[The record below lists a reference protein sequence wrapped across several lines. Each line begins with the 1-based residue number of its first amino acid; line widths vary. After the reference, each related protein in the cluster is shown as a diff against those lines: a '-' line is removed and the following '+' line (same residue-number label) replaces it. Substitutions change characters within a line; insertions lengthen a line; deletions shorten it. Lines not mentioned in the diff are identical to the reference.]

1 MVSKKEIQKKY
12 LDLKSQIT
20 ELNESYHRH
29 DISEVSDEKYDSLFK
44 ELIDFENNY
53 DFLDTENSPTKRIGF
68 SPLDE
73 FQKYSHRKKM
83 LSLDNAFSIN
93 DLLDFNKRIN
103 PKEKFN
109 NLKFSCE
116 PKMDGVAISIR
127 YKEGLFHSAGTRG
140 DGSIGEDVTQNVK
153 TIQGIPLK
161 LENFS
166 TKDPKDFDVR
176 GEIYME
182 LSSFDKLNKQLAEK
196 KFANPRNAAAGSLRQ
211 LDSKIVARRPLKMIA
226 HGIGFISD
234 ESYFESHSSMIQQF
248 NKWGLPTNNLVKE
261 FLSINDCETY
271 FNEIS
276 LLRDSLDYEIDGMVI
291 KIDDLKIQEE
301 VGLNARSPKWAI
313 ARKFK
318 ALEVTT
324 KVKKIIFNMGR
335 TGKLTPV
342 AKLDPVKVGGVTVSN
357 ATLHNIDEIE
367 RLGVQEGDVVSLK
380 RAGDVIP
387 KITKV
392 IKKKSSN
399 KVKVSAPEIC
409 LSCKRKVSYF
419 EEKIIFSMDD
429 AIDLNCFSRHQFQES
444 MDHFVSKAAFNIDGL
459 GTKNI
464 ELLIEKGLLKQN
476 EDIFRLTINNLE
488 PLPGFAEKSAHKL
501 ISSIKR
507 SMDIS
512 LSRFIYAL
520 GIKEVGEVTSKNL
533 AAEYKSIENL
543 FFPSPD
549 RLVEINDIGE
559 VVAKNISIFFS
570 DKKVIKKIKTM
581 QDLGVNITHEEQISS
596 SNEFQDMSFVITGK
610 FSKFS
615 RNELKGVIESK
626 GGKVSGSISS
636 KTNYLVLG
644 EDPGSKLEKAQKLK
658 IDILTEDDF

>member
-93 DLLDFNKRIN
+93 DLSDFNKRIN

-464 ELLIEKGLLKQN
+464 ELFIEKGLLKQN
-476 EDIFRLTINNLE
+476 EDIFMLTINNLE

>member
-1 MVSKKEIQKKY
+1 
-12 LDLKSQIT
+12 
-20 ELNESYHRH
+20 
-29 DISEVSDEKYDSLFK
+29 
-44 ELIDFENNY
+44 
-53 DFLDTENSPTKRIGF
+53 
-68 SPLDE
+68 
-73 FQKYSHRKKM
+73 
-83 LSLDNAFSIN
+83 
-93 DLLDFNKRIN
+93 
-103 PKEKFN
+103 
-109 NLKFSCE
+109 
-116 PKMDGVAISIR
+116 
-127 YKEGLFHSAGTRG
+127 
-140 DGSIGEDVTQNVK
+140 
-153 TIQGIPLK
+153 
-161 LENFS
+161 
-166 TKDPKDFDVR
+166 
-176 GEIYME
+176 ME
-182 LSSFDKLNKQLAEK
+182 LSSFNELNKQLAEK

-226 HGIGFISD
+226 HGIGFVSD

-248 NKWGLPTNNLVKE
+248 KKWGLPTNDLVKE
-261 FLSINDCETY
+261 FSSVNDCESY

-342 AKLDPVKVGGVTVSN
+342 AKLDPVQVGGVTVSN

-367 RLGVQEGDVVSLK
+367 RLGVQEGDIVSLK

-392 IKKKSSN
+392 IEKKSTN
-399 KVKVSAPEIC
+399 KVKVSAPEFC
-409 LSCKRKVSYF
+409 HSCKREVSYF
-419 EEKIIFSMDD
+419 EDKIIFSMDD

-464 ELLIEKGLLKQN
+464 ELFIEKGLLKEN
-476 EDIFRLTINNLE
+476 EDIFRLTTNNLE
-488 PLPGFAEKSAHKL
+488 PLPGFAEKSANKL

-507 SMDIS
+507 SMNIS

-533 AAEYKSIENL
+533 AKEYKSIENL

-549 RLVEINDIGE
+549 RLIEINDIGE
-559 VVAKNISIFFS
+559 VVAKNISTFFS
-570 DKKVIKKIKTM
+570 DKKVINKIKTM
-581 QDLGVNITHEEQISS
+581 QDLGVNISHEEQISS

-615 RNELKGVIESK
+615 RNELKGIIESK

>member
-53 DFLDTENSPTKRIGF
+53 DFLDTENSPAKRIGF

-93 DLLDFNKRIN
+93 DLSDFNKRIN

-291 KIDDLKIQEE
+291 KIDDLKIQED

-464 ELLIEKGLLKQN
+464 ELFIEKGLLKQN

-488 PLPGFAEKSAHKL
+488 LLPGFAEKSAHKL

-543 FFPSPD
+543 FSPSPE

-615 RNELKGVIESK
+615 RIELKGVIESK

>member
-1 MVSKKEIQKKY
+1 MVSKEEIQKKY
-12 LDLKSQIT
+12 TDLKNRLL

-44 ELIDFENNY
+44 ELIDFEKNN

-68 SPLDE
+68 SPLDQ

-93 DLLDFNKRIN
+93 DLTDFNKRVN

-127 YKEGLFHSAGTRG
+127 YKDGFFHSAGTRG

-182 LSSFDKLNKQLAEK
+182 LSSFNELNKQLAEK

-248 NKWGLPTNNLVKE
+248 KKWGLHTNDLVKE
-261 FLSINDCETY
+261 FASINDCESY

-342 AKLDPVKVGGVTVSN
+342 AKLDPVQVGGVTVSN

-367 RLGVQEGDVVSLK
+367 RLGVQEGDIVSLK

-392 IKKKSSN
+392 IEKKSTN
-399 KVKVSAPEIC
+399 KVKVSAPEFC

-429 AIDLNCFSRHQFQES
+429 AIDSNCFSRHQFQES

-459 GTKNI
+459 GAKNI
-464 ELLIEKGLLKQN
+464 ELFIDKGLLKQN
-476 EDIFRLTINNLE
+476 EDIFRLTKNNLE
-488 PLPGFAEKSAHKL
+488 HLPGFAEKSANKL

-543 FFPSPD
+543 FSPSPD
-549 RLVEINDIGE
+549 RLIEINDIGE

-581 QDLGVNITHEEQISS
+581 QNLGVNISHEEHISS
-596 SNEFQDMSFVITGK
+596 SNEFQEMSFVITGK

-615 RNELKGVIESK
+615 RNELKGIIESK

>member
-1 MVSKKEIQKKY
+1 MVSKEEIHKKY
-12 LDLKSQIT
+12 TDLKNRIL

-44 ELIDFENNY
+44 ELIDFEKNN

-68 SPLDE
+68 SPLDQ

-93 DLLDFNKRIN
+93 DLTDFNKRVN

-109 NLKFSCE
+109 NLIFSCE

-127 YKEGLFHSAGTRG
+127 YKDGFFHSAGTRG

-182 LSSFDKLNKQLAEK
+182 LSSFNELNKQLAEK

-226 HGIGFISD
+226 HGIGFVSD

-248 NKWGLPTNNLVKE
+248 KKWGLPTNDLVKE
-261 FLSINDCETY
+261 FASINDCESY
-271 FNEIS
+271 FNEIA

-301 VGLNARSPKWAI
+301 IGLNARSPKWAI

-342 AKLDPVKVGGVTVSN
+342 AQLDPVQVGGVIVSN

-367 RLGVQEGDVVSLK
+367 RLGVQEGDIVSLK

-392 IKKKSSN
+392 IEKKSTN
-399 KVKVSAPEIC
+399 KLKVSAPEFC
-409 LSCKRKVSYF
+409 HSCKREVSYF
-419 EEKIIFSMDD
+419 EDKIIFSMDD

-464 ELLIEKGLLKQN
+464 ELFIEKGLLKEN
-476 EDIFRLTINNLE
+476 EDIFRLNKNNLE
-488 PLPGFAEKSAHKL
+488 HLPGFAEKSANKL

-507 SMDIS
+507 SMNIS

-533 AAEYKSIENL
+533 AKEYKSIENL

-549 RLVEINDIGE
+549 RLIEINDIGE
-559 VVAKNISIFFS
+559 VVAENISTFFS
-570 DKKVIKKIKTM
+570 NKKVINKIKTM
-581 QDLGVNITHEEQISS
+581 QDLGVNISHEEQISS

-615 RNELKGVIESK
+615 RNELKGIIESK

>member
-1 MVSKKEIQKKY
+1 MVSKEEIKKKHT
-12 LDLKSQIT
+12 DLKNRLL

-44 ELIDFENNY
+44 ELIDFEKNN

-68 SPLDE
+68 SPLDQ

-93 DLLDFNKRIN
+93 DLSDFNKRIN

-476 EDIFRLTINNLE
+476 EDLFRLTINNLE

>member
-93 DLLDFNKRIN
+93 DLSDFNKRIN

-166 TKDPKDFDVR
+166 TKDPKDFDIR

-261 FLSINDCETY
+261 FLSIDDCETY

-367 RLGVQEGDVVSLK
+367 RLGVQEGDIVSLK

-392 IKKKSSN
+392 IEKKSTN

-464 ELLIEKGLLKQN
+464 ELFIEKGLLKQN
-476 EDIFRLTINNLE
+476 EDIFRLTINDLE

-543 FFPSPD
+543 FSPSPE

-644 EDPGSKLEKAQKLK
+644 EDPGSKLEKAKKLK

>member
-1 MVSKKEIQKKY
+1 MVSKEEIQKKY
-12 LDLKSQIT
+12 TDLKNRIL

-44 ELIDFENNY
+44 ELIDFEKNN

-68 SPLDE
+68 SPLDQ

-93 DLLDFNKRIN
+93 DLTDFNKRVN

-127 YKEGLFHSAGTRG
+127 FKDGFFHSAGTRG

-166 TKDPKDFDVR
+166 SKDPKDFDVR

-182 LSSFDKLNKQLAEK
+182 LSSFNELNKQLAEK
-196 KFANPRNAAAGSLRQ
+196 KFSNPRNAAAGSLRQ

-234 ESYFESHSSMIQQF
+234 ESYFESHSFMIQQF
-248 NKWGLPTNNLVKE
+248 KKWGLPINDLVKE
-261 FLSINDCETY
+261 FASINDCESY
-271 FNEIS
+271 FNEIA

-301 VGLNARSPKWAI
+301 IGLNARSPKWAI

-342 AKLDPVKVGGVTVSN
+342 AQLDPVQVGGVTVSN

-367 RLGVQEGDVVSLK
+367 RLGVQEGDIVSLK

-392 IKKKSSN
+392 IEKKSKN
-399 KVKVSAPEIC
+399 KVKVSAPEFC

-419 EEKIIFSMDD
+419 EGKIIFSMDD
-429 AIDLNCFSRHQFQES
+429 AIDSNCFSRHQFQES

-459 GTKNI
+459 GAKNI
-464 ELLIEKGLLKQN
+464 ELFIDKGLLRHN
-476 EDIFRLTINNLE
+476 EDIFRLNKNNLE
-488 PLPGFAEKSAHKL
+488 HLPGFAEKSANKL

-549 RLVEINDIGE
+549 RLIEIKDIGE

-581 QDLGVNITHEEQISS
+581 QDLGVNISHEEQISS
-596 SNEFQDMSFVITGK
+596 SNEFQEMSFVITGK
-610 FSKFS
+610 FFKFS
-615 RNELKGVIESK
+615 RNELKGIIESK

>member
-93 DLLDFNKRIN
+93 DLSDFNKRIN

-166 TKDPKDFDVR
+166 TKDPKDFDIR

-419 EEKIIFSMDD
+419 EEKIIFSMED

-464 ELLIEKGLLKQN
+464 ELFIEKGLLKQN

-644 EDPGSKLEKAQKLK
+644 EDPGSKLEKAKKLK

>member
-93 DLLDFNKRIN
+93 DLYDFNKRIN

>member
-93 DLLDFNKRIN
+93 DLSDFNKRIN

-399 KVKVSAPEIC
+399 KIKVSAPEIC

-615 RNELKGVIESK
+615 RNELKVVIESK

>member
-12 LDLKSQIT
+12 TDLKNRIL

-29 DISEVSDEKYDSLFK
+29 DVSEVSDEKYDSLFK
-44 ELIDFENNY
+44 ELIDFENNN
-53 DFLDTENSPTKRIGF
+53 DFLNTENSPTQRIGF

-73 FQKYSHRKKM
+73 FQKYFHRKKM

-93 DLLDFNKRIN
+93 DLTDFNKRIN

-109 NLKFSCE
+109 NLNFSCE

-127 YKEGLFHSAGTRG
+127 YKDGLFHSAGTRG

-161 LENFS
+161 LESFS

-182 LSSFDKLNKQLAEK
+182 LSSFNELNKQLAEK

-226 HGIGFISD
+226 HGIGFVSD

-248 NKWGLPTNNLVKE
+248 KKWGLPTNDLVKE
-261 FLSINDCETY
+261 FSSVNDCESY

-318 ALEVTT
+318 GLEVTT

-342 AKLDPVKVGGVTVSN
+342 AKLDPVQVGGVTVSN

-367 RLGVQEGDVVSLK
+367 RLGVQEGDIVSLK

-392 IKKKSSN
+392 IEKKSTN
-399 KVKVSAPEIC
+399 KVKVSAPEFC
-409 LSCKRKVSYF
+409 HSCKREVSYF
-419 EEKIIFSMDD
+419 EDKIIFSMDD

-464 ELLIEKGLLKQN
+464 ELFIEKGLLKEN
-476 EDIFRLTINNLE
+476 EDIFRLTTNNLE
-488 PLPGFAEKSAHKL
+488 PLPGFAEKSANKL

-507 SMDIS
+507 SMNIS

-533 AAEYKSIENL
+533 AKEYKSIENL

-559 VVAKNISIFFS
+559 VVAKNISTFFS
-570 DKKVIKKIKTM
+570 DKKVINKIKTM
-581 QDLGVNITHEEQISS
+581 QDLGVNISHEERISS

-615 RNELKGVIESK
+615 RNELKDIIESK

>member
-93 DLLDFNKRIN
+93 DLSDFNKRIN

-464 ELLIEKGLLKQN
+464 ELFIEKGLLKQN

-488 PLPGFAEKSAHKL
+488 LLPGFAEKSAHKL

-615 RNELKGVIESK
+615 RNELKVVIESK

>member
-53 DFLDTENSPTKRIGF
+53 DFLDTENSPAKRIGF

-93 DLLDFNKRIN
+93 DLSDFNKRIN

-464 ELLIEKGLLKQN
+464 ELFIEKGLLKQN

>member
-12 LDLKSQIT
+12 IDLQSQIT

-29 DISEVSDEKYDSLFK
+29 DISEVSDEEYDSLFK

-93 DLLDFNKRIN
+93 DLSDFNKRIN

-464 ELLIEKGLLKQN
+464 ELFIEKGLLKQN
-476 EDIFRLTINNLE
+476 EDIFRLTINDLE

>member
-93 DLLDFNKRIN
+93 DLSDFNKRIN

-166 TKDPKDFDVR
+166 TKDPKDFDIR

-464 ELLIEKGLLKQN
+464 ELFIEKGLLKQN

-644 EDPGSKLEKAQKLK
+644 EDPGSKLEKAKKLK

>member
-20 ELNESYHRH
+20 ELNESYHRY

-93 DLLDFNKRIN
+93 DLSDFNKRIN

-464 ELLIEKGLLKQN
+464 ELFIEKGLLKQN
-476 EDIFRLTINNLE
+476 EDIFRLTINDLE

>member
-93 DLLDFNKRIN
+93 DLYDFNKRIN

-464 ELLIEKGLLKQN
+464 ELFIEKGLLKQN

-543 FFPSPD
+543 FFPSPE

>member
-93 DLLDFNKRIN
+93 DLSDFNKRIN

-166 TKDPKDFDVR
+166 TKDPKDFDIR

-464 ELLIEKGLLKQN
+464 ELFIEKGLLKQN

-488 PLPGFAEKSAHKL
+488 LLPGFAEKSAHKL

>member
-93 DLLDFNKRIN
+93 DLSDFNKRIN

-367 RLGVQEGDVVSLK
+367 RLGVQEGDIVSLK

-392 IKKKSSN
+392 IEKKSIN
-399 KVKVSAPEIC
+399 KIKVSAPEIC

-464 ELLIEKGLLKQN
+464 ELFIEKGLLKQN
-476 EDIFRLTINNLE
+476 EDLFRLTINNLE

-543 FFPSPD
+543 FSPSPE

-581 QDLGVNITHEEQISS
+581 QDLGVNISHEEQISS

-615 RNELKGVIESK
+615 RNKLKGVIESK

-644 EDPGSKLEKAQKLK
+644 KDPGSKLEKAQKLK

>member
-1 MVSKKEIQKKY
+1 M
-12 LDLKSQIT
+12 
-20 ELNESYHRH
+20 
-29 DISEVSDEKYDSLFK
+29 
-44 ELIDFENNY
+44 
-53 DFLDTENSPTKRIGF
+53 
-68 SPLDE
+68 
-73 FQKYSHRKKM
+73 
-83 LSLDNAFSIN
+83 
-93 DLLDFNKRIN
+93 
-103 PKEKFN
+103 
-109 NLKFSCE
+109 
-116 PKMDGVAISIR
+116 
-127 YKEGLFHSAGTRG
+127 
-140 DGSIGEDVTQNVK
+140 
-153 TIQGIPLK
+153 
-161 LENFS
+161 
-166 TKDPKDFDVR
+166 
-176 GEIYME
+176 
-182 LSSFDKLNKQLAEK
+182 
-196 KFANPRNAAAGSLRQ
+196 
-211 LDSKIVARRPLKMIA
+211 
-226 HGIGFISD
+226 
-234 ESYFESHSSMIQQF
+234 
-248 NKWGLPTNNLVKE
+248 
-261 FLSINDCETY
+261 
-271 FNEIS
+271 
-276 LLRDSLDYEIDGMVI
+276 
-291 KIDDLKIQEE
+291 
-301 VGLNARSPKWAI
+301 
-313 ARKFK
+313 
-318 ALEVTT
+318 
-324 KVKKIIFNMGR
+324 
-335 TGKLTPV
+335 
-342 AKLDPVKVGGVTVSN
+342 
-357 ATLHNIDEIE
+357 HNIDEIE

-419 EEKIIFSMDD
+419 EDKIIFSMDD

-464 ELLIEKGLLKQN
+464 ELFIEKGLLKQN

-488 PLPGFAEKSAHKL
+488 LLPGFAEKSAHKL

-596 SNEFQDMSFVITGK
+596 SNEFQEMSFVITGK
-610 FSKFS
+610 FTKFS
-615 RNELKGVIESK
+615 RNDLKGIIESK

>member
-93 DLLDFNKRIN
+93 DLSDFNKRIN

-367 RLGVQEGDVVSLK
+367 RLGVQEGDIVSLK

-392 IKKKSSN
+392 IEKKSTN

-464 ELLIEKGLLKQN
+464 ELFIEKGLLKQN

-644 EDPGSKLEKAQKLK
+644 EDPGSKLEKAKKLK

>member
-12 LDLKSQIT
+12 TDLKNRIF

-29 DISEVSDEKYDSLFK
+29 DVSEVSDEKYDSLFK
-44 ELIDFENNY
+44 ELIDFENNN
-53 DFLDTENSPTKRIGF
+53 DFLNTENSPTQRIGS

-93 DLLDFNKRIN
+93 DLTDFNKRIN

-109 NLKFSCE
+109 NLNFSCE

-127 YKEGLFHSAGTRG
+127 YKDGLFHSAGTRG

-161 LENFS
+161 LESFS

-182 LSSFDKLNKQLAEK
+182 LSSFNELNKQLAEK

-226 HGIGFISD
+226 HGIGFVSD

-248 NKWGLPTNNLVKE
+248 KKWGLPTNDLVKE
-261 FLSINDCETY
+261 FSSVNDCESY

-342 AKLDPVKVGGVTVSN
+342 AKLDPVQVGGVTVSN

-367 RLGVQEGDVVSLK
+367 RLGVQEGDIVSLK

-392 IKKKSSN
+392 IEKKSTN
-399 KVKVSAPEIC
+399 KAKVSAPEFC
-409 LSCKRKVSYF
+409 LSCKREVNYF
-419 EEKIIFSMDD
+419 EDKIIFSMDD

-464 ELLIEKGLLKQN
+464 ELFIEKGLLKEN
-476 EDIFRLTINNLE
+476 EDIFKLTTNNLE
-488 PLPGFAEKSAHKL
+488 PLPGFAEKSASKL

-507 SMDIS
+507 SMNIS

-533 AAEYKSIENL
+533 AKEYKSIENL

-549 RLVEINDIGE
+549 RLLEINDIGE
-559 VVAKNISIFFS
+559 VVAKNISTFFS
-570 DKKVIKKIKTM
+570 DKKVINKIKTM
-581 QDLGVNITHEEQISS
+581 QDLGVNISHEEQISS

-615 RNELKGVIESK
+615 RNELKGIIESK

>member
-53 DFLDTENSPTKRIGF
+53 DFLDTENSPAKRIGF

-93 DLLDFNKRIN
+93 DLSDFNKRIN

-166 TKDPKDFDVR
+166 TKDPKDFDIR

-367 RLGVQEGDVVSLK
+367 RLGVQEGDIVSLK

-392 IKKKSSN
+392 IEKKSIN
-399 KVKVSAPEIC
+399 KIKVSAPEIC

-464 ELLIEKGLLKQN
+464 ELFIEKGLLKQN
-476 EDIFRLTINNLE
+476 EDLFRLTINNLE